1 MTYTCKYKRVEI
13 IFYNTIQFN
22 REQNSTFYYKQIN
35 FDIVFIRILY
45 GVHVIYTLE

>member
-1 MTYTCKYKRVEI
+1 MTNTRKYIRVEI
-13 IFYNTIQFN
+13 IFYNMIQFI
-22 REQNSTFYYKQIN
+22 RKQNSTFYYKQIN